1 MTTSYP
7 RWDGDAAGRFVAE
20 AVERLR
26 AQVEIEV
33 VSAQSFRHY
42 GIAYG
47 HGVLGNI
54 KRRPWLAALVPMM
67 LASFVHAAR
76 HAARDADLVHAHW
89 LPAGWVAARTGKPF
103 AVTLHG
109 TDIELAQHLPRLAR
123 TVFARASAVIAVSST
138 IATAAR
144 GLGAR
149 DVEVIPNG
157 IELPAVAGT
166 EVQPPYVLYAGRLSK
181 EKGVLELVDAARGLR
196 LVVVGDGPLRR
207 RVPQARGFV
216 PRDELVRLLDE
227 AAVVACPSRREG
239 FGMTCLEAMAHG
251 KPVVASAVGG
261 LLDLVVDGETGRL
274 VPRGDR
280 NALRSA
286 LEELLRDSELRR
298 RLGAAARRRAE
309 SFDWSRV
316 LPRLL
321 GVYERVVSVPSPG

>member
-1 MTTSYP
+1 MKVAVVTTSYP

-76 HAARDADLVHAHW
+76 DAAREADLVHAHW

-123 TVFARASAVIAVSST
+123 TVFAR
-138 IATAAR
+138 
-144 GLGAR
+144 
-149 DVEVIPNG
+149 
-157 IELPAVAGT
+157 
-166 EVQPPYVLYAGRLSK
+166 
-181 EKGVLELVDAARGLR
+181 
-196 LVVVGDGPLRR
+196 
-207 RVPQARGFV
+207 
-216 PRDELVRLLDE
+216 
-227 AAVVACPSRREG
+227 
-239 FGMTCLEAMAHG
+239 
-251 KPVVASAVGG
+251 
-261 LLDLVVDGETGRL
+261 
-274 VPRGDR
+274 
-280 NALRSA
+280 
-286 LEELLRDSELRR
+286 
-298 RLGAAARRRAE
+298 
-309 SFDWSRV
+309 
-316 LPRLL
+316 
-321 GVYERVVSVPSPG
+321 